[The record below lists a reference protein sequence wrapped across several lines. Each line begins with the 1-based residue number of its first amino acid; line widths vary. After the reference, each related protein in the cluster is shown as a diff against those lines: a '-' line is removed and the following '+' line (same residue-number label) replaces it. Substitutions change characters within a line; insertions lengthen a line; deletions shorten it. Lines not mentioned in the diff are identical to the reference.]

1 VLVSQT
7 LCRMLGYSEEEMI
20 GRSAR
25 ILYPSDEAYAE
36 IGPQVGAVFARREQ
50 FDTELQFVRHDGSL
64 LWVRLMGRPVEI
76 DNPAAGTIWIID
88 DVGEMRRRREQLH
101 WASTHDSLTGLMN
114 RQAFEQALEQQ
125 VNDRRPST
133 SWRPFCLLAL
143 DLDRFKA
150 VNDTSGHA
158 AGDALLREVSALME
172 NRLRRGD
179 MVARVGGDE
188 FAAVLHDCNLGTA
201 VAVAQSICEQ
211 VENYELAWGDARHRV
226 GVSIGVVQSDESFKS
241 GAQMM
246 ATADAACYEAKK
258 AGRGQVRA
266 APR

>member
-1 VLVSQT
+1 MHVD
-7 LCRMLGYSEEEMI
+7 
-20 GRSAR
+20 
-25 ILYPSDEAYAE
+25 P
-36 IGPQVGAVFARREQ
+36 AVFAAQ
-50 FDTELQFVRHDGSL
+50 PSYAAAIVVADG
-64 LWVRLMGRPVEI
+64 VPNG
-76 DNPAAGTIWIID
+76 
-88 DVGEMRRRREQLH
+88 
-101 WASTHDSLTGLMN
+101 
-114 RQAFEQALEQQ
+114 
-125 VNDRRPST
+125 PS
-133 SWRPFCLLAL
+133 
-143 DLDRFKA
+143 D
-150 VNDTSGHA
+150 A